1 MKQLQPTDYVVW
13 SPRFGYALQFSN
25 GDIILYGNKDEAQ
38 AECNAYEIATPCTK
52 LPQFYQELILKQI
65 NK

>member
-1 MKQLQPTDYVVW
+1 MKQLQSTDFVVW
-13 SPRFGYALQFSN
+13 SPKHEYALQHSN

-38 AECNAYEIATPCTK
+38 TDCIQDEVAIACTE
-52 LPQFYQELILKQI
+52 LPPFFQELILKQI